1 MNVPVATAD
10 IGPRIG
16 ACDGAGLRIKI
27 LAQLRNPLL
36 ESATFIS
43 FRYNDFDFLT
53 GKVGGGGNNAL
64 VELATKAALNG
75 ARIRVITRDPFSDAD
90 GFATSPAFKNW
101 YLGIGRMVK
110 AQIDVGIHPT
120 LHSKLYLFKQN
131 NERRFY
137 AIGSSNLTAQGLGFG
152 WLECNAFGYHR
163 SDYLVLDQAAGR
175 ISEDRRIEDW
185 SVWDRRCKRR
195 VSYARLAHVD

>member
-16 ACDGAGLRIKI
+16 ACDGAGLRNKV
-27 LAQLRNPLL
+27 LAQLRNPQL
-36 ESATFIS
+36 ETATFIS

-64 VELATKAALNG
+64 VELVTRAALNG

-90 GFATSPAFKNW
+90 GFATSVAFKNW
-101 YLGIGRMVK
+101 YHGIGRMVK
-110 AQIDVGIHPT
+110 AQIEVGIHPT
-120 LHSKLYLFKQN
+120 LHSKLYLFKQK
-131 NERRFY
+131 NEKRFY

-152 WLECNAFGYHR
+152 WVECNAFGYHG
-163 SDYLVLDQAAGR
+163 SDYLVLDQAAVR
-175 ISEDRRIEDW
+175 ISRDRRTEDW
-185 SVWDRRCKRR
+185 RRWDRRLRK
-195 VSYARLAHVD
+195 SMSFARLAHVD